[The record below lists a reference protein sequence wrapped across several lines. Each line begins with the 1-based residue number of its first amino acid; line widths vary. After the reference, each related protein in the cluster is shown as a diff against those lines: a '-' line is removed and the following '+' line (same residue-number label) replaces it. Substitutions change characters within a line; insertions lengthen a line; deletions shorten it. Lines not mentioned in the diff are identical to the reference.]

1 MQLQDL
7 GTFVTVAAERS
18 FSVAAKKL
26 HRTQPAVS
34 QAIRRLEEELGDRLF
49 DRSVRNGALTEAGR
63 LLQEYASRLL
73 TLAADAEVAVRELQQ
88 VRRGR
93 VIVGANEAAVHSLL
107 PYLDRFAKAHPQAL
121 VEVRRVRSRAIA
133 AELLNRTPRLRR
145 PHVPAGG
152 SRTAV
157 DRRSAA
163 TSWSCWRIPKHPLA
177 GRRRATIEEVGQQTV
192 IAHNDPS
199 PARER
204 VLRAYERR
212 HTPINIQMALPS
224 LDGIKRAVEM
234 GMGVA
239 VLPRRC
245 ALSEIANGQ
254 LVAIKV
260 PGLSAR
266 PSGPSGLPPRRA
278 VACRRRVPRHRAN
291 VHDTRASADTRSAG
305 PQFGVRIRSRKASAR
320 DGLDFLEPIE
330 QQRRR
335 IPRAV
340 EERVTRGGRQLIGES
355 VRARRARC
363 SAERSIVT
371 SQRRIARRSVCI
383 SVSIASVRRRR
394 RRAGRARPSCR
405 RRSRRTIRRSPR
417 GCRAVGSPAARAR
430 ARIRSRNWR

>member
-7 GTFVTVAAERS
+7 GTFVTVATERS

-63 LLQEYASRLL
+63 LLLDYATRLL
-73 TLAADAEVAVRELQQ
+73 TLAADAEIAVRELQQ

-93 VIVGANEAAVHSLL
+93 VIIGANEAAVHSLL

-121 VEVRRVRSRAIA
+121 VEVRRVRSRAVA
-133 AELLNRTPRLRR
+133 ADLLNRSLDFGVLTFQP
-145 PHVPAGG
+145 
-152 SRTAV
+152 V
-157 DRRSAA
+157 DRGLQSLALGGDELVMLA
-163 TSWSCWRIPKHPLA
+163 HPSHPLA
-177 GRRRATIEEVGQQTV
+177 ARRRATIEEVGQQTV

-212 HTPINIQMALPS
+212 HTPINIQVALPS

-234 GMGVA
+234 GIGVA

-260 PGLSAR
+260 PGLST
-266 PSGPSGLPPRRA
+266 RRQ
-278 VACRRRVPRHRAN
+278 VRLVYRRGEQSHA
-291 VHDTRASADTRSAG
+291 AEA
-305 PQFGVRIRSRKASAR
+305 
-320 DGLDFLEPIE
+320 FLEI
-330 QQRRR
+330 
-335 IPRAV
+335 
-340 EERVTRGGRQLIGES
+340 
-355 VRARRARC
+355 VRATAGTT
-363 SAERSIVT
+363 AADGE
-371 SQRRIARRSVCI
+371 IAPPT
-383 SVSIASVRRRR
+383 A
-394 RRAGRARPSCR
+394 PL
-405 RRSRRTIRRSPR
+405 PQ
-417 GCRAVGSPAARAR
+417 P
-430 ARIRSRNWR
+430 

>member
-1 MQLQDL
+1 VQLQDL
-7 GTFVTVAAERS
+7 GTFVTVATERS

-63 LLQEYASRLL
+63 LLLDYATRLL
-73 TLAADAEVAVRELQQ
+73 TLATDAEVAVRELQQ

-93 VIVGANEAAVHSLL
+93 VIIGANEAAVHSLL

-133 AELLNRTPRLRR
+133 ADLLNRSLDFGVLTFQ
-145 PHVPAGG
+145 PADRGLQSLALGG
-152 SRTAV
+152 DELVMLTHPS
-157 DRRSAA
+157 
-163 TSWSCWRIPKHPLA
+163 HPLA
-177 GRRRATIEEVGQQTV
+177 ARRRATIEEVGQQTV

-212 HTPINIQMALPS
+212 HTPINIQVALPS

-234 GMGVA
+234 GIGVA

-260 PGLSAR
+260 PGLST
-266 PSGPSGLPPRRA
+266 RRQ
-278 VACRRRVPRHRAN
+278 VRLVYRRGDQSHA
-291 VHDTRASADTRSAG
+291 AEA
-305 PQFGVRIRSRKASAR
+305 
-320 DGLDFLEPIE
+320 FLEI
-330 QQRRR
+330 
-335 IPRAV
+335 
-340 EERVTRGGRQLIGES
+340 
-355 VRARRARC
+355 VRATAG
-363 SAERSIVT
+363 AGDGD
-371 SQRRIARRSVCI
+371 IAPPT
-383 SVSIASVRRRR
+383 AL
-394 RRAGRARPSCR
+394 PQ
-405 RRSRRTIRRSPR
+405 P
-417 GCRAVGSPAARAR
+417 
-430 ARIRSRNWR
+430 

>member
-7 GTFVTVAAERS
+7 GTFVTVASERS

-34 QAIRRLEEELGDRLF
+34 QAIRRLEDELGDRLF

-73 TLAADAEVAVRELQQ
+73 ALAADAEVAVRELQQ

-93 VIVGANEAAVHSLL
+93 VIIGANEAAVHSLL
-107 PYLDRFAKAHPQAL
+107 PFLDRFSKAHPQAL

-133 AELLNRTPRLRR
+133 AELLNRSLDFGVLTFQ
-145 PHVPAGG
+145 PADRGLQSIALGG
-152 SRTAV
+152 DELVMLAH
-157 DRRSAA
+157 
-163 TSWSCWRIPKHPLA
+163 PKHPLA

-199 PARER
+199 PTRER

-212 HTPINIQMALPS
+212 HTPINIQVALPS

-260 PGLSAR
+260 PGLSTKR
-266 PSGPSGLPPRRA
+266 HVRLIFRRGEQSHA
-278 VACRRRVPRHRAN
+278 AEA
-291 VHDTRASADTRSAG
+291 
-305 PQFGVRIRSRKASAR
+305 F
-320 DGLDFLEPIE
+320 LD
-330 QQRRR
+330 
-335 IPRAV
+335 
-340 EERVTRGGRQLIGES
+340 
-355 VRARRARC
+355 
-363 SAERSIVT
+363 IVKK
-371 SQRRIARRSVCI
+371 S
-383 SVSIASVRRRR
+383 
-394 RRAGRARPSCR
+394 
-405 RRSRRTIRRSPR
+405 
-417 GCRAVGSPAARAR
+417 VGSAAT
-430 ARIRSRNWR
+430 SVDVS

>member
-7 GTFVTVAAERS
+7 GTFVTVATERS

-63 LLQEYASRLL
+63 LLLEYATRLL

-93 VIVGANEAAVHSLL
+93 VIIGANEAAVHSLL
-107 PYLDRFAKAHPQAL
+107 PYLGRFAKAHPQAL

-133 AELLNRTPRLRR
+133 ADLLNRSLDFGVLTFQ
-145 PHVPAGG
+145 PADRGLQSLALGG
-152 SRTAV
+152 DELVMLAHPS
-157 DRRSAA
+157 
-163 TSWSCWRIPKHPLA
+163 HPLA
-177 GRRRATIEEVGQQTV
+177 ARRRATIEEVGQQTV

-212 HTPINIQMALPS
+212 HTPINIQVALPS

-234 GMGVA
+234 GIGVA

-254 LVAIKV
+254 LAAIKV
-260 PGLSAR
+260 PGLSTRRQVRLVYRRGDQSHAAEAFLDIVR
-266 PSGPSGLPPRRA
+266 STSG
-278 VACRRRVPRHRAN
+278 
-291 VHDTRASADTRSAG
+291 SAAAD
-305 PQFGVRIRSRKASAR
+305 
-320 DGLDFLEPIE
+320 
-330 QQRRR
+330 
-335 IPRAV
+335 
-340 EERVTRGGRQLIGES
+340 GES
-355 VRARRARC
+355 TPTPARL
-363 SAERSIVT
+363 
-371 SQRRIARRSVCI
+371 
-383 SVSIASVRRRR
+383 
-394 RRAGRARPSCR
+394 PH
-405 RRSRRTIRRSPR
+405 P
-417 GCRAVGSPAARAR
+417 
-430 ARIRSRNWR
+430 

>member
-7 GTFVTVAAERS
+7 GTFVTVATERS

-63 LLQEYASRLL
+63 LLLEYATRLL

-93 VIVGANEAAVHSLL
+93 VIIGANEAAVHSLL
-107 PYLDRFAKAHPQAL
+107 PYLGRFAKAHPQAL
-121 VEVRRVRSRAIA
+121 VEVRRARSRSIA
-133 AELLNRTPRLRR
+133 ADLLNRSLDFGVLTFQ
-145 PHVPAGG
+145 PADRGLQSLALGG
-152 SRTAV
+152 DELVMLAHPS
-157 DRRSAA
+157 
-163 TSWSCWRIPKHPLA
+163 HPLA
-177 GRRRATIEEVGQQTV
+177 ARRRATIEEVGQQTV

-212 HTPINIQMALPS
+212 HTPINIQVALPS

-234 GMGVA
+234 GIGVA

-260 PGLSAR
+260 PGLST
-266 PSGPSGLPPRRA
+266 RRQ
-278 VACRRRVPRHRAN
+278 VRLVYRRGEQSHA
-291 VHDTRASADTRSAG
+291 AEA
-305 PQFGVRIRSRKASAR
+305 
-320 DGLDFLEPIE
+320 FLEIV
-330 QQRRR
+330 
-335 IPRAV
+335 RA
-340 EERVTRGGRQLIGES
+340 TTGAGES
-355 VRARRARC
+355 NAP
-363 SAERSIVT
+363 
-371 SQRRIARRSVCI
+371 Q
-383 SVSIASVRRRR
+383 
-394 RRAGRARPSCR
+394 P
-405 RRSRRTIRRSPR
+405 
-417 GCRAVGSPAARAR
+417 
-430 ARIRSRNWR
+430 

>member
-7 GTFVTVAAERS
+7 GTFVTVATERS

-63 LLQEYASRLL
+63 LLLEYATRLL
-73 TLAADAEVAVRELQQ
+73 TLAADAEIAVRELQQ

-93 VIVGANEAAVHSLL
+93 VIIGANEAAVHSLL

-133 AELLNRTPRLRR
+133 ADLLNRSLDFGVLTFQ
-145 PHVPAGG
+145 PADRGLQSLALGG
-152 SRTAV
+152 DELVMLAHPS
-157 DRRSAA
+157 
-163 TSWSCWRIPKHPLA
+163 HPLA
-177 GRRRATIEEVGQQTV
+177 ARRRATIEEVGQQTV

-212 HTPINIQMALPS
+212 HTPINIQVALPS

-234 GMGVA
+234 GIGVA

-260 PGLSAR
+260 PGLST
-266 PSGPSGLPPRRA
+266 RRQ
-278 VACRRRVPRHRAN
+278 VRLVYRRGDQSHA
-291 VHDTRASADTRSAG
+291 AEA
-305 PQFGVRIRSRKASAR
+305 
-320 DGLDFLEPIE
+320 FLEI
-330 QQRRR
+330 
-335 IPRAV
+335 
-340 EERVTRGGRQLIGES
+340 
-355 VRARRARC
+355 VRADGGTRRPTAK
-363 SAERSIVT
+363 SPL
-371 SQRRIARRSVCI
+371 
-383 SVSIASVRRRR
+383 RRRR
-394 RRAGRARPSCR
+394 LPH
-405 RRSRRTIRRSPR
+405 P
-417 GCRAVGSPAARAR
+417 
-430 ARIRSRNWR
+430 